1 MQGADAMTVTKAG
14 RKQKRTRAVST
25 PRART
30 AKKRVTT
37 VADMTPNELRAM
49 IQETLSEWLGDP
61 DEGLEVRLEI
71 IERIQRQRAE
81 YAAGKRG
88 KSLEEI
94 AGKYGV
100 TL

>member
-1 MQGADAMTVTKAG
+1 MTITKAR

-25 PRART
+25 SLSRAARE
-30 AKKRVTT
+30 RVTT
-37 VADMTPNELRAM
+37 VADMTPDELRAM
-49 IQETLSEWLGDP
+49 IQETLSEWLGEP
-61 DEGLEVRLEI
+61 DEGLELRPEI

-94 AGKYGV
+94 AAKYGV